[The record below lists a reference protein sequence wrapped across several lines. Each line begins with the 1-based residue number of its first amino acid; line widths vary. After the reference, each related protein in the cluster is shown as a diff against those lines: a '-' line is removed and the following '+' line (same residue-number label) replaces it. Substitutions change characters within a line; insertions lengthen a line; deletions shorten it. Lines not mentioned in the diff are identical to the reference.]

1 MTIGEFVIYF
11 QNQLV
16 PLVWYDGREV
26 KSMASYLL
34 KEFAGVESYKLIVEP
49 QLMLDP
55 PVEAALVEC
64 TDKISKGEPL
74 QYALGYEYF
83 CGHKFVVAP
92 GVLIP
97 RPETEELVRMVVAN
111 CHSTIQASECAE
123 NGQESETAGLK
134 ILDICTGSGCIAWS
148 LAAALPR
155 SRVFGCDISDEA
167 LAIARSQKIST
178 VSHTLNSGNDS
189 GEESLQVSFFKCD
202 ILDCSAVDVICGEA
216 NKSSIFGGFDSFSG
230 YDIIVSN
237 PPYVCEEERC
247 RMRANVLDHEPE
259 LALFVPDDDPLRFY
273 RRIVELS
280 GRDEDIAGDS
290 DMNDGCPVK
299 KEDSAEKEES
309 AAGRG
314 RLLKDGGMLYFEVN
328 ERFAKEVAELMR
340 DAGFVECEVVRDMF
354 GKERMVRGR
363 KIFQREET

>member
-1 MTIGEFVIYF
+1 
-11 QNQLV
+11 
-16 PLVWYDGREV
+16 
-26 KSMASYLL
+26 
-34 KEFAGVESYKLIVEP
+34 
-49 QLMLDP
+49 
-55 PVEAALVEC
+55 
-64 TDKISKGEPL
+64 
-74 QYALGYEYF
+74 
-83 CGHKFVVAP
+83 
-92 GVLIP
+92 
-97 RPETEELVRMVVAN
+97 
-111 CHSTIQASECAE
+111 
-123 NGQESETAGLK
+123 
-134 ILDICTGSGCIAWS
+134 
-148 LAAALPR
+148 
-155 SRVFGCDISDEA
+155 
-167 LAIARSQKIST
+167 
-178 VSHTLNSGNDS
+178 
-189 GEESLQVSFFKCD
+189 
-202 ILDCSAVDVICGEA
+202 
-216 NKSSIFGGFDSFSG
+216 
-230 YDIIVSN
+230 
-237 PPYVCEEERC
+237 
-247 RMRANVLDHEPE
+247 MRANVLDHEPE